1 MPIYR
6 ECLGKESSFD
16 NCDAKHPN
24 FMVLYIQLL
33 FMRWSWKLK
42 HMGIQC
48 GEQDSET
55 LTLLVILQ
63 QHLVLLIW
71 RELATER
78 YLTPDS
84 DSFVNS
90 KEQEKKKKQRATK
103 GLLFSSFFLGQEN
116 NFSLGSWLAFSS
128 GGGGC
133 WVVRASEVANTFGY
147 FLK

>member
-90 KEQEKKKKQRATK
+90 KEQEKKKKKSKGQRKVFCFLA
-103 GLLFSSFFLGQEN
+103 SSLVKKIIFLWAPG
-116 NFSLGSWLAFSS
+116 WLSAL
-128 GGGGC
+128 
-133 WVVRASEVANTFGY
+133 EVEGVGW
-147 FLK
+147 

>member
-1 MPIYR
+1 M
-6 ECLGKESSFD
+6 
-16 NCDAKHPN
+16 
-24 FMVLYIQLL
+24 
-33 FMRWSWKLK
+33 K

-48 GEQDSET
+48 GEKDSET

-90 KEQEKKKKQRATK
+90 KEQEKKKKAK
-103 GLLFSSFFLGQEN
+103 GNERSSVF
-116 NFSLGSWLAFSS
+116 
-128 GGGGC
+128 
-133 WVVRASEVANTFGY
+133 
-147 FLK
+147 